1 MNKVE
6 LVARVASE
14 SDMTKAETDR
24 VLDRFIAF
32 ITISLQ
38 MGEEVSLP
46 GFGKFVVVN
55 RAPRAGRNPRT
66 GEAVTIEAKRAVKFL
81 TSSNLKSLVNG

>member
-6 LVARVASE
+6 LVAKVASE

-38 MGEEVSLP
+38 MGEEVNLP
-46 GFGKFVVVN
+46 GLGKFVVVN

-66 GEAVTIEAKRAVKFL
+66 GEAVAIEARRVVKFKPAL
-81 TSSNLKSLVNG
+81 ALKELVA